1 MDLEEAVSKIGSC
14 GPGGSGTWG
23 GGGRQTWKRRR
34 RIPVHGGREG
44 AERLETER
52 KRETD
57 RGVARLA
64 WFGRR
69 WHSAEGRSGEGEE
82 DGRGRALR
90 WLACS
95 GTGGHRRRGSFGSG
109 APLSIVQQGGEAAGD
124 PRARWVE
131 GVLVGFA
138 ADTRRRWWLAGIRW
152 RRESWELVGA
162 IRLAGILDRE
172 DPEGDMRGVVG

>member
-1 MDLEEAVSKIGSC
+1 M
-14 GPGGSGTWG
+14 
-23 GGGRQTWKRRR
+23 
-34 RIPVHGGREG
+34 
-44 AERLETER
+44 
-52 KRETD
+52 
-57 RGVARLA
+57 
-64 WFGRR
+64 
-69 WHSAEGRSGEGEE
+69 
-82 DGRGRALR
+82 
-90 WLACS
+90 
-95 GTGGHRRRGSFGSG
+95 RRGSFGSG
-109 APLSIVQQGGEAAGD
+109 SPLSIMQQGGEAAGD